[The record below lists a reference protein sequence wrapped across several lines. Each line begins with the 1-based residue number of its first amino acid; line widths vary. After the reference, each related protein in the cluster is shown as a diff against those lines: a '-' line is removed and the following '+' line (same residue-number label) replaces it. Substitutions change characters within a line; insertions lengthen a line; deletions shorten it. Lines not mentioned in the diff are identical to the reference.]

1 MHIVLMWLKY
11 DNIKSYYY
19 YYLNLHYQKLNN
31 FHFIIEKYIS
41 YYYYIENFFVLFPK
55 QNFIRFFYNN
65 YIIVI

>member
-1 MHIVLMWLKY
+1 MHLVLMRLKY

-41 YYYYIENFFVLFPK
+41 YYYIENFFVLFPK